1 MGHEGEAVGRLAV
14 PPVSDQLRHLSG
26 VPVKSSPRAAGELGG
41 RGRGRRVLLGSAQ
54 GATAGAA
61 GRGLHAFGHAVSS
74 FTSSAYSLS
83 SVRPCSPF
91 DRNST
96 AAQVIDGVDLSGKR
110 AMVTGATPGIG
121 VETAHALASAGA
133 DVTLAVRRPDAG
145 EAVAADLRVR
155 SGNDAIHIARL
166 DVADLDSVNTFTA
179 DWSGPVHILVNNA
192 GIMMLPELER
202 GIRGQEQQFATNYL
216 GHFALALGLHRA
228 LAEDGGARLVTVSSS
243 GHLFSPVVFD
253 DLDYRFRPY
262 DPLGAYGQSKTAEV
276 LLAVEADRRW
286 SDEGIR
292 ANAHRRQKTPEP
304 YRKTIEQGAA
314 TSVFL
319 AASPLVE
326 GIGGRYF
333 EDVNEAPQVTARPTE
348 LGVPGVAAYALD
360 AANAE
365 RLWNLSTTILS

>member
-1 MGHEGEAVGRLAV
+1 M
-14 PPVSDQLRHLSG
+14 P
-26 VPVKSSPRAAGELGG
+26 ELF
-41 RGRGRRVLLGSAQ
+41 RG
-54 GATAGAA
+54 
-61 GRGLHAFGHAVSS
+61 
-74 FTSSAYSLS
+74 
-83 SVRPCSPF
+83 PF
-91 DRNST
+91 DRHST

-110 AMVTGATPGIG
+110 AVITGATSGIG
-121 VETAHALASAGA
+121 VETARALASAGA

-145 EAVAADLRVR
+145 EEVAADLRAKT
-155 SGNDAIHIARL
+155 GNDAIHVARL
-166 DVADLDSVNTFTA
+166 DVADLGSVTAFTA
-179 DWSGPVHILVNNA
+179 DWAGPLHILVNNA

-202 GIRGQEQQFATNYL
+202 GTGGHEQQFATNYL

-228 LAEDGGARLVTVSSS
+228 LAEADGARMVTVSSS

-262 DPLGAYGQSKTAEV
+262 DALGAYGQSKTAEV

-286 SDEGIR
+286 SGEGIR
-292 ANAHRRQKTPEP
+292 ANALHPGAIATNLQRHTGGLKTPEP

-365 RLWNLSTTILS
+365 RLWDLSTTILS